1 MNSNP
6 LEALFGI
13 FNKLSMQQKMLIGGA
28 ILLTIVMLG
37 VLVFFLNEP
46 NYSVLY
52 SGLAEEDASKVV
64 DELTAEKVPYKI
76 EDNGRTIKVPKDK
89 LYETRLSLAGK
100 GIPGSGVIGY
110 ELFDKNTMG
119 MSEFMQKLN
128 YKRALEGELART
140 IMQQEG
146 IEGVRV
152 HIVIPQKSVFKSEEK
167 PPTASVVLKLKHSY
181 EPDKGTVT
189 AIVNLVASSVEG
201 LQPGKVTLLDSRGR
215 LLSKDFEDNPVAFSS
230 AKQYEMKQ
238 SVENYLAAKAQTI
251 LDNVVGYGNSMIQVN
266 ADINFDQIEKTME
279 TFDPESQV
287 AVSEQTIKSENNG
300 NQRGDSTAQT
310 NENSTTNYEISKS
323 VEKVLQ
329 GSGNIIRLSVA
340 AVVNDVAKEVNKGD
354 KTDIVH
360 KPRTADQ
367 MKKLE
372 EIIKNAV
379 GINPQRQDQF
389 SLVNISFETNTL
401 DDLPEEK
408 PGILDYVER
417 FQNIILIIIAAI
429 AGIFIL
435 KGLMSKLKNE
445 KILIGTINGDGTY
458 ALEAGAGSTGAKNP
472 QQLQGKVKKSL
483 MPLGDIEDEI
493 SEEAAYKKNREA
505 KISNYV
511 SKNPVDASKLI
522 NAWLHDDELS

>member
-6 LEALFGI
+6 LEAIFGI
-13 FNKLSMQQKMLIGGA
+13 FNKLSLQQKILIAGA
-28 ILLTIVMLG
+28 ILLTVVMLG
-37 VLVFFLNEP
+37 TLVFFLNEP
-46 NYSVLY
+46 SYSVLY
-52 SGLAEEDASKVV
+52 TGLAEEDASKVV
-64 DELTAEKVPYKI
+64 DELTAQKVPYKI
-76 EDNGRTIKVPKDK
+76 EDNGRTIKVAKDK

-152 HIVIPQKSVFKSEEK
+152 HIVTPARSVFKSEEK
-167 PPTASVVLKLKHSY
+167 PPTASIVLKLKSRY
-181 EPDKGTVT
+181 ELDKGSVT
-189 AIVNLVASSVEG
+189 AIINLVASSVEG

-230 AKQYEMKQ
+230 SKQYEMKQ
-238 SVENYLAAKAQTI
+238 SVENYLAAKAQSI
-251 LDNVVGYGNSMIQVN
+251 LDNVVGYGNSIIQVN
-266 ADINFDQIEKTME
+266 ADINFDQVEKTLE

-300 NQRGDSTAQT
+300 NERGDSVAQN

-340 AVVNDVAKEVNKGD
+340 AVVNDEAKEVKKSGKSEVVFQPRNK
-354 KTDIVH
+354 
-360 KPRTADQ
+360 DQ
-367 MKKLE
+367 LKKLE
-372 EIIKNAV
+372 DIIKNAV
-379 GINPQRQDQF
+379 GLNSERQDQF
-389 SLVNISFETNTL
+389 SLVNISFETNTMT
-401 DDLPEEK
+401 DLPEEETS
-408 PGILDYVER
+408 IMDYVER
-417 FQNIILIIIAAI
+417 FQNIILIVVAAL
-429 AGIFIL
+429 AGLFIL

-445 KILIGTINGDGTY
+445 KILIGSINSDAAYAIEPGTGGKVP
-458 ALEAGAGSTGAKNP
+458 A
-472 QQLQGKVKKSL
+472 QLQQKAKKSL

-493 SEEAAYKKNREA
+493 SEEAVYKKNREA
-505 KISNYV
+505 KIVNYV
-511 SKNPVDASKLI
+511 SKNPIDASKLI
-522 NAWLHDDELS
+522 NAWLHEDELS